1 MILLP
6 LFFCFIS
13 FFIIIVFGRNIG
25 TVGTHTVITFSTF
38 MSFMSVLFIFYYAIF
53 KIGTFYFVLG
63 DWINVGLFDSSW
75 SFVVDMVTSS
85 MFMLV
90 SFVSMCTIYY
100 SVDYMYEDPH
110 QNRFLAYLSLF
121 TFFMYVLITTD
132 NLVQLFIGWE
142 GVGICS
148 YLLINFWYTRL
159 RANKSSLLAL
169 FLNKVG
175 DLFFILFFSLVFFT
189 YKTVNFFVLKNIF
202 VFFFE
207 VNLFYGF
214 SEFMVVCAIIAAVA
228 KSSQIG
234 LHFWLPEAMEGPT
247 PVSSLIHAATMV
259 TAGIYL
265 LIRLSFLYS
274 GNVFLS
280 GVIIILGGL
289 TAFMGSTIGIF
300 QYDIK
305 KVVAYSTCSQL
316 GYMFFSLIY
325 MGGTLSLYHLVT
337 HGFFKALLFLTSG
350 YIIHSILGEQDIRM
364 MGGLVK
370 LMPFSYILLFISSFS
385 LCGLP
390 FLSGFYSK
398 ESIINYFYYYNIHY
412 SLFNIYFFF
421 ELIIVVSA
429 FFTIVYSVKTIFY
442 VYFGSYRGSY
452 STITNMHASS
462 PNTLIPLFCL
472 CLFSMG
478 GGYMSSEIFLGS
490 GVQLWYDSVFYGDY
504 YIFSNAPF
512 LHSFILFFLVY
523 LVIFNVFFFVSDK
536 TFYFIFYS
544 DWFFYFFTILSYK
557 YAIFNANSF
566 IPSLTRSTLFF
577 FYSDKMFLENM
588 GPYGAYKASTRLS
601 YRSFFLDTGYIYHYI
616 GFLLLTI
623 LMSAQIYFYVQSL

>member
-1 MILLP
+1 MP
-6 LFFCFIS
+6 LFFCFVS
-13 FFIIIVFGRNIG
+13 FFIILFFGRKIG
-25 TVGTHTVITFSTF
+25 TIGTHTIVTFCTM
-38 MSFMSVLFIFYYAIF
+38 MSFFSVLFIFYYAFF
-53 KIGTFYFVLG
+53 KVGTFYLVLN

-75 SFVVDMVTSS
+75 SFVVDNVTSS

-121 TFFMYVLITTD
+121 TLFMYILITTD

-169 FLNKVG
+169 FLNKIG

-189 YKTVNFFVLKNIF
+189 YKTINFFVLKNIF
-202 VFFFE
+202 LLFFE
-207 VNLFYGF
+207 INIFYGL
-214 SEFMVVCAIIAAVA
+214 SEFFVLCAIIAAVA

-265 LIRLSFLYS
+265 LVRLSFFYVS
-274 GNVFLS
+274 SPSLS
-280 GVIIILGGL
+280 CLIIILGGL
-289 TAFMGSTIGIF
+289 TAFMGSTIGVF

-350 YIIHSILGEQDIRM
+350 YIIHSILGEQDVRM
-364 MGGLVK
+364 MGGLIK

-412 SLFNIYFFF
+412 SLFNVYFFF
-421 ELIIVVSA
+421 ELLVVVAA
-429 FFTIVYSVKTIFY
+429 FFTIIYSVKTIFY
-442 VYFGSYRGSY
+442 VYFGTYRGSY
-452 STITNMHASS
+452 GVIINMHASS
-462 PNTLIPLFCL
+462 PNTLVPLFAL
-472 CLFSMG
+472 CLFSMA
-478 GGYMSSEIFLGS
+478 GGYLSSEIFLGS
-490 GVQLWYDSVFYGDY
+490 GINLWYDSIFYANY
-504 YIFSNAPF
+504 YIISNSPF

-523 LVIFNVFFFVSDK
+523 LVIFNLFFFINDN
-536 TFYFIFYS
+536 TFFFPFYS
-544 DWFFYFFTILSYK
+544 SWFFYTSIILSYK
-557 YAIFNANSF
+557 YAIFNINSF
-566 IPSLTRSTLFF
+566 IPYLSRIVLFF
-577 FYSDKMFLENM
+577 FKYDKVFLENIA
-588 GPYGAYKASTRLS
+588 PYGSYKASTRLS
-601 YRSFFLDTGYIYHYI
+601 YKNLFLETGYIYHYI
-616 GFLLLTI
+616 GLLLLTI
-623 LMSAQIYFYVQSL
+623 LMAAQIYFYVQQV